1 MLFFKISYLYSC
13 LQPILTQKLT
23 SMRGKALFDYT
34 TTGLIEKKKNLVN
47 LL

>member
-1 MLFFKISYLYSC
+1 MFFFKISYHYSC